1 MYVKQLRGR
10 PSLRLMSS
18 FEDHFTLLLFSYLTS
33 VISIRSDEAPFKESS
48 QQKVVMIALAVISCD
63 GRESF
68 SQP

>member
-1 MYVKQLRGR
+1 
-10 PSLRLMSS
+10 MSS